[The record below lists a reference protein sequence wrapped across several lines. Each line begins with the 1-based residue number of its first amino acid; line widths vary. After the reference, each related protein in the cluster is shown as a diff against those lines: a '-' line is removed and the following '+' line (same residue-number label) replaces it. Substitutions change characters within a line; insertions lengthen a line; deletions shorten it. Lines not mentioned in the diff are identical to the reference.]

1 MSLYENSVCPVCGKK
16 FEADD
21 DVVTCPE
28 CGTPH
33 HRECY
38 KSIGHC
44 FNASL
49 HSQNYKY
56 ERNEDPVN
64 TPTQTNTQGEYYV
77 PGGENVQGEKPRQ
90 NANDTNTP
98 SVLGMPNYS
107 RIYGSEKTIDGE
119 SASDVAAAVSVNTP
133 RFISVF
139 KKLSETRK
147 KINWNWS
154 AFFFGEFYMFF
165 RKMYKQAILFMC
177 INFAAL
183 MGGMACVFKFAP
195 KYTAAVNEFANAMY
209 QKDISQS
216 ALQSLADKAMQSA
229 DAQTAAIIIY
239 AILGV
244 FIVCRIIIAM
254 FSDSFYKKSIFAL
267 IKDVSEKLS
276 DGASFIQTPMFMSD
290 GQDNL
295 SQSQMKQLYLSKRGG
310 VSFFAPV
317 AALLVFQILIRIA
330 SSL

>member
-44 FNASL
+44 INANL

-56 ERNEDPVN
+56 ERIKEPVEA
-64 TPTQTNTQGEYYV
+64 QQQSNTQGEYYV
-77 PGGENVQGEKPRQ
+77 PSGEKAPGGEGNSNPPIVM
-90 NANDTNTP
+90 
-98 SVLGMPNYS
+98 GMPNYN
-107 RIYGSEKTIDGE
+107 RIYGKNDTIDGE
-119 SASDVAAAVSVNTP
+119 SVADVAAAVSINAP

-139 KKLSETRK
+139 RRLSEKHK
-147 KINWNWS
+147 KVSWNWS

-165 RKMYKQAILFMC
+165 RKMYRQAIVFMC
-177 INFAAL
+177 VNFAAL

-195 KYTAAVNEFANAMY
+195 KYTAAVNELSNAMN
-209 QKDISQS
+209 QKNTSQS
-216 ALQSLADKAMQSA
+216 ALQSLAEKAMQA
-229 DAQTAAIIIY
+229 TDAQTAALIMY
-239 AILGV
+239 AIIGV
-244 FIVCRIIIAM
+244 FIICRIIMAM
-254 FSDSFYKKSIFAL
+254 FSDNFYKKSIFAL

-276 DGASFIQTPMFMSD
+276 NGASFIQTPMFMAEEQ
-290 GQDNL
+290 GNL
-295 SQSQMKQLYLSKRGG
+295 SQVQMKQLYLSKRGG

-317 AALLVFQILIRIA
+317 AALLVFQILIQLA